1 MTPELW
7 VTVIV
12 AVVSSGAFASA
23 ISAIVNYKLSR
34 KIKAEETK
42 KTKEDGIASGVQ
54 ILLEERIDRI
64 AKKHIE
70 LGYIYDDDKDR
81 LNRMWHVY
89 HDQLDGNGHLN
100 DIMDLV
106 SKLEVKVRGIK
117 Q

>member
-7 VTVIV
+7 VTIIV

-23 ISAIVNYKLSR
+23 ISAIVNYKLSK